1 MIDEFRAAKLV
12 DAAKRLGV
20 GPFELVRLSVALGE
34 SSSDLRFT
42 SDSLAKIEDK
52 AGIRR
57 FWEDRALPSSGNPI
71 EAAVRGACGL
81 LLDLGFVGTTG
92 TRLDNLSRGLTDT
105 QAEAIDESTALLAEE
120 GAVLLMTS
128 AAGLQVSVA
137 PGFEGKIRAIAD
149 GSETPSTIASLWTE

>member
-1 MIDEFRAAKLV
+1 MIEQFRAAKLV

-34 SSSDLRFT
+34 ASSDLRFT
-42 SDSLAKIEDK
+42 SDSLSKIQDK
-52 AGIRR
+52 AGIRD
-57 FWEDRALPSSGNPI
+57 FWADRALPSSRNPV

-81 LLDLGFVGTTG
+81 LLDLGFVGNIG
-92 TRLDNLSRGLTDT
+92 TRLDNLSRGLTEH

-149 GSETPSTIASLWTE
+149 GSDTPDTIASLWTE